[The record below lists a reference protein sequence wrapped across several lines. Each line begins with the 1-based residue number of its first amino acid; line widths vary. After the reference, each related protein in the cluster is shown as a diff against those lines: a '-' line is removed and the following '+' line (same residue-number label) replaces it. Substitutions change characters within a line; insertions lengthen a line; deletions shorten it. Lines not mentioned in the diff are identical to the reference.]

1 MRNLILN
8 IKTNGLLPLLLTSLA
23 LPLSAQVP
31 SENYVQTTLRISDTH
46 VLTTTQYYDGLGRPF
61 EKVEQGVTP
70 SGDNLIHLQQYD
82 GLGREWRSWSP
93 IYSSSAFLN
102 PSNVS
107 SLSQSQYSD
116 SRAFS
121 QNNYESNPLN
131 RVVEV
136 EGIGEDWK
144 GHSVKSDHLIN
155 TSSFP
160 HNCKYYRVSMS
171 GELQDKGYYPEG
183 RLYVTKTTDED
194 GHESYEFKNLAGH
207 VILQRV
213 MLGGTESADT
223 YYIYDYRGNLS
234 FVLPPNY
241 QDEEDLELYAYQYKY
256 DGRGNCIWKKLP
268 GCEPIIMKYYRGHH
282 LAFMQDGNL
291 RKQGQWLFYVY
302 DKLGRQVVTGTTAVA
317 SDVSDVFV
325 YAEYTGT
332 GVLDGYQLHGLTITP
347 RSFLVTNYYDD
358 YAFMSQYDAMTQQNL
373 SLHLSESLESAFPS
387 NSSPNATGNQTGK
400 KVYLTDGTDR
410 YMLTSLYYGKKG
422 RVVQSHSSNLLGGWE
437 HTYSSYTYAGSLQQT
452 KHVHTT
458 NGKQDVVE
466 EYDYAYDHAGR
477 LVKTSYSVNGSAK
490 RELSVKDYDDYCR
503 ISRENIMGKDAVLHN
518 YNVRN
523 WPLSIES
530 DNFKERLCYN
540 VCNNGLCSWRNLYNG
555 NIGAMSWQCGN
566 GAKRAFHFTYN
577 AQNMLTDSGYNEGDR
592 LNDGQGN
599 YDESLSYD
607 KMGNV
612 QSLLRSGLLDDGS
625 YGLIDNLSYNYHGNQ
640 LLKVDDAAVGPY
652 YQGAFHFV
660 DGADEA
666 VEYEYDANGNMTKN
680 LNKGITSISY
690 DLNNQPRKIEYNDG
704 RNASYV
710 YDAEGNKLSV
720 SYNLTAMSSAQLQM
734 SVMQSSDVASANVSN
749 GQKTIDYCGNIIYDG
764 EETMILNDV
773 GYALYDKGNTLTF
786 HYYLKDHLGNNRVVV
801 SEDGEIEQVNDYYPT
816 GALMASSKGG
826 DTQRFKYNGKELD
839 RTNGLNWYDY
849 GARNY
854 DAAIVR
860 WDGMDKLCEKY
871 VSFTPYGY
879 CKNNFVNAYD
889 PNGMET
895 HVISNSNGTY
905 TVIGGIL
912 NNDRNIYTYSKDKN
926 GKYTIKGKSI
936 GITTST
942 TSFYNSDKSKWI
954 NATLNPFD
962 TSGKEFLNKMV
973 SSDITLDDYII
984 NARNNH
990 SYDFKVRDG
999 SKINKNQTFVYRGM
1013 IIGGTKVPL
1022 YSSARDIG
1030 NMAAGIVAA
1039 KNGIPWI
1046 AARAAFDAYQSRS
1059 GLQVEGLSTRN
1070 AEHYGWLQ
1078 IYRHSN
1084 GVYEAGNLKASINSV
1099 LRKMWSSI
1107 INMF

>member
-1 MRNLILN
+1 MENPIFK
-8 IKTNGLLPLLLTSLA
+8 IQTNGLLPLLLASFA
-23 LPLSAQVP
+23 LPTSAQVS
-31 SENYVQTTLRISDTH
+31 SENYVQTTQRISDTQ

-61 EKVEQGVTP
+61 EKVEQRVTP

-82 GLGREWRSWSP
+82 GLGREWKSWSP
-93 IYSSSAFLN
+93 IKSSSAFLN

-116 SRAFS
+116 SHAFS
-121 QNNYESNPLN
+121 QNNYESSPLN

-183 RLYVTKTTDED
+183 RLYVTKTADED

-268 GCEPIIMKYYRGHH
+268 GCEPIIMKYYHGHH

-302 DKLGRQVVTGTTAVA
+302 DKLGRQVVTGTTVE
-317 SDVSDVFV
+317 SPDVSDVFA

-332 GVLDGYQLHGLTITP
+332 GVLDGYQLHRLTFTP

-466 EYDYAYDHAGR
+466 EYDYAYDHVGR
-477 LVKTSYSVNGSAK
+477 LVKTTYCVNGSDK
-490 RELSVKDYDDYCR
+490 RELSVVDYDNYGR
-503 ISRENIMGKDAVLHN
+503 ILLENIMGKDEVL
-518 YNVRN
+518 Y
-523 WPLSIES
+523 
-530 DNFKERLCYN
+530 D
-540 VCNNGLCSWRNLYNG
+540 
-555 NIGAMSWQCGN
+555 
-566 GAKRAFHFTYN
+566 YN

-592 LNDGQGN
+592 QNDGQGN

-625 YGLIDNLSYNYHGNQ
+625 YGLIDNLSYSYHGNQ
-640 LLKVDDAAVGPY
+640 LLKVDDAANGPY

-666 VEYEYDANGNMTKN
+666 VEYEYDANGNMGRD
-680 LNKGITSISY
+680 LNKCISSISY

-720 SYNLTAMSSAQLQM
+720 SYNLTAMSSAQPQM
-734 SVMQSSDVASANVSN
+734 PVMQSSDVASANVSN
-749 GQKTIDYCGNIIYDG
+749 GQKTIEYCGNIIYDG
-764 EETMILNDV
+764 DETMILNDV
-773 GYALYDKGNTLTF
+773 GYALYNKDNNLSF

-801 SEDGEIEQVNDYYPT
+801 SEDGKIEQVNDYYPT

-826 DTQRFKYNGKELD
+826 DTQRFKFNGKELD
-839 RTNGLNWYDY
+839 RTNGLNRYDY
-849 GARNY
+849 GARN
-854 DAAIVR
+854 
-860 WDGMDKLCEKY
+860 
-871 VSFTPYGY
+871 
-879 CKNNFVNAYD
+879 
-889 PNGMET
+889 
-895 HVISNSNGTY
+895 
-905 TVIGGIL
+905 
-912 NNDRNIYTYSKDKN
+912 
-926 GKYTIKGKSI
+926 
-936 GITTST
+936 
-942 TSFYNSDKSKWI
+942 
-954 NATLNPFD
+954 
-962 TSGKEFLNKMV
+962 
-973 SSDITLDDYII
+973 
-984 NARNNH
+984 
-990 SYDFKVRDG
+990 
-999 SKINKNQTFVYRGM
+999 
-1013 IIGGTKVPL
+1013 
-1022 YSSARDIG
+1022 
-1030 NMAAGIVAA
+1030 
-1039 KNGIPWI
+1039 
-1046 AARAAFDAYQSRS
+1046 
-1059 GLQVEGLSTRN
+1059 
-1070 AEHYGWLQ
+1070 
-1078 IYRHSN
+1078 
-1084 GVYEAGNLKASINSV
+1084 
-1099 LRKMWSSI
+1099 
-1107 INMF
+1107 